1 MIENAVATAAGPTAN
16 WPLRKAQ
23 QAFANVL
30 DRCPHAGRFGTAQ
43 RRQDARY
50 ALAALSTQDRQ
61 PFEGWL
67 ALQLLTSTADGT
79 RDALAAL
86 GGIDDALAA
95 AVGTQLAHA
104 QAEFLRP
111 GALGHA
117 DPCAPHRP
125 ASVCNAA

>member
-23 QAFANVL
+23 QAFANLL
-30 DRCPHAGRFGTAQ
+30 DRCPHAGRFGPAQ
-43 RRQDARY
+43 RRQDARH

-86 GGIDDALAA
+86 GGIDDTLAA
-95 AVGTQLAHA
+95 SVGARLART
-104 QAEFLRP
+104 QAEFLWP
-111 GALGHA
+111 GARRHA
-117 DPCAPHRP
+117 DPGAPHRP
-125 ASVCNAA
+125 ACVCNAA